1 MSHHVLLSKEL
12 LVSSLTSHLPSSL
25 LKTGFAHHK
34 RSNYV
39 IKEITLSNEFMMCC
53 GLSFA
58 VEYHLLLGLSKE
70 HLSLFGENEGLSE
83 SYYLALP
90 SLAVSSSAPDKPL
103 SFHTSHNLER
113 LVINYVY
120 WHKIKMLRES
130 SYNFRMASKVP
141 GEKKLPPPPRTVF
154 FKPRKCVFTKYVYWQ
169 LNDRRATKVKVT
181 IF

>member
-1 MSHHVLLSKEL
+1 MLLSKEL

-39 IKEITLSNEFMMCC
+39 IEEITLSNDFVMCC

-58 VEYHLLLGLSKE
+58 VEYHLLLGLSEE

-90 SLAVSSSAPDKPL
+90 SLAVSSPPL
-103 SFHTSHNLER
+103 ISPYLFIPHTIWNAVL
-113 LVINYVY
+113 L
-120 WHKIKMLRES
+120 
-130 SYNFRMASKVP
+130 
-141 GEKKLPPPPRTVF
+141 
-154 FKPRKCVFTKYVYWQ
+154 
-169 LNDRRATKVKVT
+169 
-181 IF
+181 